1 MKVEFADK
9 TDLSVVHWPHCDIL
23 LCLVLLCV
31 LCVYVFD
38 TCVERNICTSCVAEP
53 SCGLGEFRTSNCRE
67 GTLRGVTSFVPIN
80 SDVISARICS
90 PSLTSSTGTNDV
102 RPPSVPS
109 LQFEVLHL
117 TYGHAIT

>member
-53 SCGLGEFRTSNCRE
+53 SCGLGEF
-67 GTLRGVTSFVPIN
+67 
-80 SDVISARICS
+80 CS
-90 PSLTSSTGTNDV
+90 SHFAS
-102 RPPSVPS
+102 RPPQIDLLSFLS
-109 LQFEVLHL
+109 GSGLSKYKRFKFR
-117 TYGHAIT
+117 AAF